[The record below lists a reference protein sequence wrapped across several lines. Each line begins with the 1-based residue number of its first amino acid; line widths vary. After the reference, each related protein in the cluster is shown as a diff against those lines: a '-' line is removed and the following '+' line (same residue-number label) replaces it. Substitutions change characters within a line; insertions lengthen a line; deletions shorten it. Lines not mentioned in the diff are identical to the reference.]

1 MVLIRH
7 FPKKKTFVNLTQ
19 NVPHTIYRTVVVLV
33 GYGSL
38 LQERLPLTTHAIMTT
53 TVILKDETIAAMTK
67 EEIAVF
73 GVAEAAAAAKDDAD
87 DDDVVTVIHCWSAPR
102 SRSTALLYSF
112 EARNSLDMD
121 WNCCIALDEP
131 LYAAWLLQES
141 MNTNNNY
148 NITRPYLQYI
158 QKAAALTTA
167 SSASASASAS
177 QSETMDATETMIV
190 QQWEQELVPF
200 PMKIRN
206 AVTQLLNCPK
216 QNPPPS
222 SSSNTTVNPKKVIFC
237 KHMAKF
243 WNLYAAS
250 RSTNEENY
258 VKLSDTTMTTTKVVR
273 LQHCHILLL
282 RDPVDVVTSWNAIG
296 HNNTKTSNPPAS
308 NVDDTTTTTNT
319 HANSIEEIGIVP
331 MLQIYSA
338 LQYDSAA
345 TTTTAKQP
353 PKDGILVL
361 DAAEL
366 ISHPQDT
373 LQRICDYCHIP
384 YLNSMYVFSYLI
396 IYCF

>member
-1 MVLIRH
+1 
-7 FPKKKTFVNLTQ
+7 
-19 NVPHTIYRTVVVLV
+19 
-33 GYGSL
+33 
-38 LQERLPLTTHAIMTT
+38 MTT
-53 TVILKDETIAAMTK
+53 TEIINDETIGAMTK
-67 EEIAVF
+67 EEIAAF
-73 GVAEAAAAAKDDAD
+73 GAAAAAVAKDDDD

-112 EARNSLDMD
+112 EARNSNETDM
-121 WNCCIALDEP
+121 NCCIALDEP

-141 MNTNNNY
+141 MSTNNNY
-148 NITRPYLQYI
+148 NITRPYLPYI

-167 SSASASASAS
+167 SSASS
-177 QSETMDATETMIV
+177 QSETADNTETMIV

-200 PMKIRN
+200 SLKIRN

-216 QNPPPS
+216 KSPPPS
-222 SSSNTTVNPKKVIFC
+222 SSSTTANPKKVIFC

-250 RSTNEENY
+250 RSAKEENY
-258 VKLSDTTMTTTKVVR
+258 VKVSDTTMTMTTTKVVR

-296 HNNTKTSNPPAS
+296 HNNTTNTSNPTAS
-308 NVDDTTTTTNT
+308 NEDDDTKITTTT

-338 LQYDSAA
+338 LCDSA
-345 TTTTAKQP
+345 TTTQQ

-366 ISHPQDT
+366 ISQPQDT

-384 YLNSMYVFSYLI
+384 YLNSM
-396 IYCF
+396 